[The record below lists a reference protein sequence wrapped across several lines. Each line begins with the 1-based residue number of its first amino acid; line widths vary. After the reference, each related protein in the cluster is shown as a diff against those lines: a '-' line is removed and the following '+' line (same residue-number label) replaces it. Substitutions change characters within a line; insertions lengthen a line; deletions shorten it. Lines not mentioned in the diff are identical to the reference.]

1 MELFRPATFGSA
13 LKLVSDCPDEHLLL
27 VRAEM
32 CYPVQ
37 TPLDIWT
44 RQNAMKLTPSPRPT
58 NEVFALHR
66 RVYLEPEDHKRIKK
80 SVYDYNPHGLP
91 TKQTL
96 SLAVKNQRKTP
107 KKKKTPSA

>member
-13 LKLVSDCPDEHLLL
+13 AKLVADYPEEHLLL
-27 VRAEM
+27 VRAEL

-58 NEVFALHR
+58 NEVFGLHR
-66 RVYLEPEDHKRIKK
+66 RVYLFPDDHRKIKK
-80 SVYDYNPHGLP
+80 SVYDYHPHELP
-91 TKQTL
+91 TKKALT
-96 SLAVKNQRKTP
+96 LAVKNKRNP
-107 KKKKTPSA
+107 KKKQPPAS